1 MTIKISVVK
10 GNVVSQSD
18 CDGVINSAN
27 EYLIAGGGVCG
38 AIYKAAGPEL
48 EPFTKKLAPL
58 RLGRAVASPGFNLH
72 TRWIIHTR
80 GPKFHEDPDPPQNLA
95 KALESAVLLADQLEV
110 QRLAIPAISTGVY
123 GYPVSE
129 AAAILIGVVAR
140 LSYQVRTIREFRFVL
155 FGGDAYQT
163 FRDVANQVR

>member
-1 MTIKISVVK
+1 MASKVSIVQ
-10 GNVVSQSD
+10 GNIITQSD
-18 CDGVINSAN
+18 CDGIVNAAN

-58 RLGRAVASPGFNLH
+58 RLGCAVASPGFNLSA
-72 TRWIIHTR
+72 RWIIHTR

-95 KALESAVLLADQLEV
+95 KALESAVLLADQLGV
-110 QRLAIPAISTGVY
+110 QRLAVPAISTGIY

-129 AAAILIGVVAR
+129 AASILLRVGFSLGDQVNT
-140 LSYQVRTIREFRFVL
+140 LSEIRFVL
-155 FGGDAYQT
+155 FDDSTYRC
-163 FRDVANQVR
+163 FRTAA